1 MYKRL
6 AAWLGSG
13 VLLAALLLLALSY
26 YIGSKLIAPHPVTMP
41 AHPELP
47 FENVTLA
54 TAANAPVYGW
64 WLQKS
69 PDAPAVLL
77 LHSVRSSRLE
87 MDPRAKVLY
96 DRGYS
101 VLLIDLPSHGES
113 PGKAITFGFREATGV
128 SAAWHWLHQ
137 HAPDNRIG
145 VIGISQG
152 GAALLMSDVRDK
164 FDAVVLEMV
173 YPTLHQAVH
182 NRVAIR
188 TGDTLATV
196 ITPLLTL
203 QLKPR
208 LGFSADE
215 LRPVDHINQL
225 GAPLL
230 IVAGAQDRHTP
241 LIESQQMLA
250 SARQPKAIWV
260 LPGVYHQDT
269 FAHDPDAWKKHVIA
283 FLDHALR
290 SNQEHQH

>member
-1 MYKRL
+1 MGKRL

-13 VLLAALLLLALSY
+13 VLLAAIFLMGLSY
-26 YIGSKLIAPHPVTMP
+26 YIGSKLIAPHPVVMP

-47 FENVTLA
+47 FENVTLSTA
-54 TAANAPVYGW
+54 TQAPVYGW

-69 PDAPAVLL
+69 SDAPAVLL

-87 MDPRAKVLY
+87 MIPRAKALY

-113 PGKAITFGFREATGV
+113 PGNAITFGFREAAGV
-128 SAAWHWLHQ
+128 NSAWHWLYQ
-137 HAPDNRIG
+137 RVPGSKIG

-152 GAALLMSDVRDK
+152 GAALLMSDVRGK

-173 YPTLHQAVH
+173 YPTLQQAVH

-188 TGDTLATV
+188 TGDALASV

-208 LGFSADE
+208 LGFSADA

-230 IVAGAQDRHTP
+230 IVAGADDRHTP
-241 LIESQQMLA
+241 LIELQQMLA
-250 SARQPKAIWV
+250 RAHPPKSIWV
-260 LPGVYHQDT
+260 LPGVHHQDT
-269 FAHDPDAWKKHVIA
+269 FAHDPDAWKRHVID
-283 FLDHALR
+283 FLDHTLR
-290 SNQEHQH
+290 GNLKHQH